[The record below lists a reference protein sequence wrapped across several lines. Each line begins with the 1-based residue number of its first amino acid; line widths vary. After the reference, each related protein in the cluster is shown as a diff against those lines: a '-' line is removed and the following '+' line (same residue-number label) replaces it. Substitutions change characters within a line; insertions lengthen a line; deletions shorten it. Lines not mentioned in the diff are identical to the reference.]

1 MENKQI
7 LLPSLPENDVNFKKC
22 KGENIM
28 ERILLSDDADINEIE
43 EALDEA
49 GIDYNWDSG
58 DRLMVS
64 GDDLEDVT
72 AILDELTDYD
82 II

>member
-1 MENKQI
+1 MEYN
-7 LLPSLPENDVNFKKC
+7 
-22 KGENIM
+22 M
-28 ERILLSDDADINEIE
+28 ERILLDENADINEIE

-49 GIDYNWDSG
+49 GIDYDWDSG
-58 DRLMVS
+58 DRLMIS
-64 GDDLEDVT
+64 SYDLEDVT